1 MQPPSGP
8 HTSQYP
14 VDLAYGKSANF
25 LVSFL
30 AAPDWPKDFAAE
42 FVKDLSNRNLRT
54 LVVQV
59 HTSVGHTVEV
69 HPEPGLLE
77 AVQRAGR
84 NAAAE

>member
-1 MQPPSGP
+1 
-8 HTSQYP
+8 
-14 VDLAYGKSANF
+14 